1 MTFGAFQGKLR
12 PLVEAAWNNHAGLL
26 GLSTADK
33 VARDAWYRDHL
44 WAACRLT
51 TTKAASD
58 RQRYQLLD
66 WFAQAAGTTTALRV
80 QAPSSADA
88 PPSIIDWSAAQS
100 AAFWKLAHAA
110 RQEIAQRECRA
121 VAGTVDDFIKERL
134 GGDPVRAKLFNGSW
148 HLGTAT
154 DGFDTVMSILAV
166 DACDMYWINRTS
178 DASARRMRFLL
189 SVFLEDLSWLESSQ
203 VGWPYVVK
211 IYRQS
216 NSKASLPDH
225 IEDCPAEH
233 LASVLQMLDT
243 HIRRLCA
250 RHDVRP
256 CLCPTRPPSNP
267 VLLSEWRFYHN
278 PIPGHTRAPN
288 GQLLSSVSQG
298 VA

>member
-33 VARDAWYRDHL
+33 VARDAWYRDNL

-66 WFAQAAGTTTALRV
+66 WFAHASGTTTALRV
-80 QAPSSADA
+80 QAPIQADAHPAIIGWSSAQR
-88 PPSIIDWSAAQS
+88 S
-100 AAFWKLAHAA
+100 AFWKLANAA
-110 RQEIAQRECRA
+110 RQAVAQREGRA
-121 VAGTVDDFIKERL
+121 VSGTVDEYIKERL
-134 GGDPVRAKLFNGSW
+134 GGDPVWAQQLNGDW
-148 HLGTAT
+148 NLGTAT
-154 DGFDTVMSILAV
+154 NGFDTVMSILAV

-178 DASARRMRFLL
+178 DGSARRMRFQI
-189 SVFLEDLSWLESSQ
+189 SVFLDDLSWLESSQ

-216 NSKASLPDH
+216 NSKATLPDH

-233 LASVLQMLDT
+233 LVSVLQMLDT

-250 RHDVRP
+250 RHGVRP
-256 CLCPTRPPSNP
+256 CHCPTRPPSDGI
-267 VLLSEWRFYHN
+267 LLSEWSFYHH
-278 PIPGHTRAPN
+278 PSPGHTRSPS
-288 GQLLSSVSQG
+288 GQLISSMSQG